1 MRALDPDLQTH
12 LNTGAT
18 TLATCWRITRRDGFV
33 LGFTDH
39 DRALSFDGAEFLPDS
54 GATGSA
60 LSSSADLAV
69 DNADIEGALSDDAL
83 SGADLAAGRYDGAE
97 VEVFCVN
104 WAAPDQR
111 LLLKKGVIGE
121 VKREGN
127 AFRAELRGLSHAL
140 DQPTG
145 RVYQRLCD
153 VNVGSAACGVD
164 LDDPTFRTTGEVTA
178 LRDEQSF
185 IANGFD
191 TFSDGWFAHGLLT
204 WQTGANAGLS
214 AHIKTQAST
223 GAIALWLP
231 AGAAIQVGDTFSAT
245 AGCDKRF
252 ATCQSKFSNAVNFRG
267 FPLMPG
273 NDFVISYPLKSEK
286 NDGGKLR

>member
-1 MRALDPDLQTH
+1 MRALDPDLETH

-18 TLATCWRITRRDGFV
+18 TLATCWRITRRDGFA

-39 DRALSFDGAEFLPDS
+39 DRALNFDGTDFLPRS

-69 DNADIEGALSDDAL
+69 DNADIEGALSADAL

-97 VEVFCVN
+97 VEVFRVN
-104 WAAPDQR
+104 WAAPEQR

-121 VKREGN
+121 VKREGA
-127 AFRAELRGLSHAL
+127 AFRAELRGAGHAL
-140 DQPTG
+140 DQPVG

-153 VNVGSAACGVD
+153 VNVGSAKCGVG
-164 LDDPTFRTTGEVTA
+164 LDDPAFKTSGEVTA

-185 IANGFD
+185 VASGFGG
-191 TFSDGWFAHGLLT
+191 FEDGWFAHGLLT
-204 WQTGANAGLS
+204 WASGANAGLT
-214 AHIKTQAST
+214 AHIKTQTST

-231 AGAAIQVGDTFSAT
+231 AGAAIEVGDAFTAT

-252 ATCQSKFSNAVNFRG
+252 QTCREKFSNAANFRG

-273 NDFVISYPLKSEK
+273 NDFVISYPLKSER